1 MRLEVVLAAHALRHP
16 DKPAMRCGGRSI
28 TYGELHATSLRVACG
43 LRRLGVREGDR
54 VMIYLP
60 NGAEFVQMFYGALAL
75 GALVVPVN
83 TRLAAREIDHLI
95 RDSEPSVFA
104 FHADLRDTVAAIAAL
119 RPGIVR
125 VAVGEG
131 ASGDTVAFA
140 DLLGARDEEPLPELR
155 ADNTDCMIAYT
166 SGTTGKPK
174 GAVITHANLLVSHGF
189 LNAVEW
195 GISGEDRYLVTTPLA
210 HRTGLARLM
219 NALCL
224 GGTVVVMSKFDPA
237 AVIDVIERE
246 RITVVG
252 MVPTVARM
260 LLPHLRTGAA
270 RCASLRRIV
279 VTGETFPV
287 GLKQEIISLLPHV
300 QLCSFFAMTEVGSV
314 TSLSHPE
321 QFTHPDSVGR
331 VLPGIEVK
339 LVDENGR
346 TVPVGEVGE
355 LLVRAG
361 PPGSF
366 VTMREYYRQPE
377 ATAATITDG
386 WVRTGDLA
394 RFDAEGYLYIADR
407 KKDMVLS
414 GGFNIYTKEV
424 ERVLVEH
431 PAIADAAVVGVPDP
445 VFGEAVVACIEL
457 LPGARLT
464 AEEVIEHCKANIA
477 SYKKPK
483 YVYFLDA
490 LPRNALGKVLKP
502 ALRDYALKQM
512 SAGGAAS

>member
-1 MRLEVVLAAHALRHP
+1 
-16 DKPAMRCGGRSI
+16 
-28 TYGELHATSLRVACG
+28 
-43 LRRLGVREGDR
+43 
-54 VMIYLP
+54 
-60 NGAEFVQMFYGALAL
+60 
-75 GALVVPVN
+75 
-83 TRLAAREIDHLI
+83 
-95 RDSEPSVFA
+95 
-104 FHADLRDTVAAIAAL
+104 
-119 RPGIVR
+119 
-125 VAVGEG
+125 
-131 ASGDTVAFA
+131 
-140 DLLGARDEEPLPELR
+140 
-155 ADNTDCMIAYT
+155 
-166 SGTTGKPK
+166 
-174 GAVITHANLLVSHGF
+174 
-189 LNAVEW
+189 
-195 GISGEDRYLVTTPLA
+195 
-210 HRTGLARLM
+210 
-219 NALCL
+219 
-224 GGTVVVMSKFDPA
+224 
-237 AVIDVIERE
+237 
-246 RITVVG
+246 
-252 MVPTVARM
+252 
-260 LLPHLRTGAA
+260 
-270 RCASLRRIV
+270 
-279 VTGETFPV
+279 
-287 GLKQEIISLLPHV
+287 
-300 QLCSFFAMTEVGSV
+300 
-314 TSLSHPE
+314 
-321 QFTHPDSVGR
+321 HPDSVGR